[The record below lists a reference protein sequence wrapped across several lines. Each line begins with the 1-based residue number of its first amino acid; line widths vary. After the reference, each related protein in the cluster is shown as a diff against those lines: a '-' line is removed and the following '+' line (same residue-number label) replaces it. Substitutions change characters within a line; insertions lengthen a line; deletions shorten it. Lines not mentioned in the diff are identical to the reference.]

1 MKMLLRMVLLVF
13 PLTAC
18 GGANETAD
26 TPPVDTPPVDTP
38 SADAPSAET
47 PEGIQIVQVT
57 VEGSE
62 YLFSPTSVQA
72 GIPVRLVFDPNG
84 LPGCSRDVTLP
95 DYEITKTIASEDATI
110 EFTPEVEGP
119 IAVACTMNMYRGT
132 LLAG

>member
-1 MKMLLRMVLLVF
+1 MRTLVAMVLFLF

-18 GGANETAD
+18 GGANEAA
-26 TPPVDTPPVDTP
+26 DTP
-38 SADAPSAET
+38 SADAPSADALSAEA
-47 PEGIQIVQVT
+47 PSEEIQIVQVI

-62 YLFSPTSVQA
+62 YLFSPTSVHA
-72 GIPVRLVFDPNG
+72 GIPVRLVFDPDG

-95 DYEITKTIASEDATI
+95 GYEITKTIAIEDATI

-132 LLAG
+132 LLAE